1 MPELKVGIG
10 VWYGSYQG
18 MTRKWLRWYDAN
30 GEWLLTPL
38 EQAELQV
45 EQERREKEQERR
57 EKEQERQAKEKLEAK
72 LRELGIDPTTIA

>member
-1 MPELKVGIG
+1 
-10 VWYGSYQG
+10 
-18 MTRKWLRWYDAN
+18 
-30 GEWLLTPL
+30 LTPL